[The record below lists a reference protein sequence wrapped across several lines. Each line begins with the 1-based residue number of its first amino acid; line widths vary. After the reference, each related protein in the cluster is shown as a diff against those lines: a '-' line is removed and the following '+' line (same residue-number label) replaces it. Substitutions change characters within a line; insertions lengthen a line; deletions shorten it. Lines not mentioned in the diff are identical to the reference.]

1 MDNKTFDT
9 LEQSIELY
17 KRGLQPNTEFVY
29 VWNYKETKLKHFDI
43 KGDTVSQLKSL
54 YDDNAL
60 IKVAEEDHFLHEDF
74 TQTICPA
81 YAKGT
86 FDEDGPYARVC
97 SIGWYKLENFEIEST
112 DFDNYRYMI
121 YSHADMDGVVVA
133 KGVNNKFGFLAIRG
147 VESGSLSYHFNTIN
161 PECVY
166 ELKDILRILRRAS
179 KTSREYYKYR
189 YEPECIDNAIL
200 KLKELEGLN
209 NASIKIQSLE

>member
-81 YAKGT
+81 YAEGT
-86 FDEDGPYARVC
+86 FDEDRPCARVY
-97 SIGWYKLENFEIEST
+97 SIGWYKMENFEIEDT
-112 DFDNYRYMI
+112 DFGNYRYMV
-121 YSHADMDGVVVA
+121 YSHADMDGVIVA
-133 KGVNNKFGFLAIRG
+133 KGMNNKFGFLAIRG
-147 VESGSLSYHFNTIN
+147 KENGTLSYCFGGIN

-189 YEPECIDNAIL
+189 YEPECIDNAML

-209 NASIKIQSLE
+209 NASIKIQSLG

>member
-1 MDNKTFDT
+1 MNNKVFDT
-9 LEQSIELY
+9 LEQSIELH

-29 VWNYKETKLKHFDI
+29 IWDYKQTKLKYFNI

-60 IKVAEEDHFLHEDF
+60 IKVAEENHFLNEDF

-86 FDEDGPYARVC
+86 FGEDGPCARVY
-97 SIGWYKLENFEIEST
+97 SIGWYKLENFEIERT
-112 DFDNYRYMI
+112 NFDNYRYMI
-121 YSHADMDGVVVA
+121 YSYADMDGVIVA
-133 KGVNNKFGFLAIRG
+133 KGTNNKFGFLAIRG
-147 VESGSLSYHFNTIN
+147 QENGTLSSFFNGIN

-166 ELKDILRILRRAS
+166 ELKDILRIFRRAS

-189 YEPECIDNAIL
+189 YEPECINNAIL
-200 KLKELEGLN
+200 KLKELEGLV
-209 NASIKIQSLE
+209 

>member
-1 MDNKTFDT
+1 MSRKTFDT

-29 VWNYKETKLKHFDI
+29 MWNCKETKLKHFNI

-54 YDDNAL
+54 YDDNTL
-60 IKVAEEDHFLHEDF
+60 IKVAEENHFLHNDF

-86 FDEDGPYARVC
+86 FNEDGPCSRVY
-97 SIGWYKLENFEIEST
+97 SIGWYKMENFEIEDT
-112 DFDNYRYMI
+112 DFGNYRYMI
-121 YSHADMDGVVVA
+121 HSHADMDGVIVA
-133 KGVNNKFGFLAIRG
+133 KGMNDKFGFLAIRG
-147 VESGSLSYHFNTIN
+147 KENGTLSYCFGGIN

-166 ELKDILRILRRAS
+166 GLKDILRILHRAS
-179 KTSREYYKYR
+179 KTSREYYKYT
-189 YEPECIDNAIL
+189 YEPECIDNAIS

-209 NASIKIQSLE
+209 NARNRI

>member
-1 MDNKTFDT
+1 MVGPSSNNEAFDT

-17 KRGLQPNTEFVY
+17 RRGLQPNTGFVY
-29 VWNYKETKLKHFDI
+29 IWNYKETKLKNFDI
-43 KGDTVSQLKSL
+43 KKDTVSQLKSL
-54 YDDNAL
+54 YDDNAS
-60 IKVAEEDHFLHEDF
+60 IKVAEEEHFLNNDF

-86 FDEDGPYARVC
+86 FDEDRPCARVY
-97 SIGWYKLENFEIEST
+97 SIGWYKMENFEIEDT
-112 DFDNYRYMI
+112 DFGNYRYMI
-121 YSHADMDGVVVA
+121 YSHADTDGVIVA
-133 KGVNNKFGFLAIRG
+133 KGTNNKFGFLAIRE

-200 KLKELEGLN
+200 KLEELEELR
-209 NASIKIQSLE
+209 